1 MVANKP
7 YLTTNY
13 NKLSVS
19 KDNRPY
25 RAIGGALE
33 AWRSGHKETL
43 LCGPAGTGKS
53 RAILQKL
60 HFCAQKYPGMRGL
73 ITRKTRHSIS
83 QTAMVTFEK
92 KVLPTGWLDKYVH
105 FNTTE
110 QQYEYA
116 NGSIIA
122 VGGMDKPSKVMSS
135 EWDMIYPQEAT
146 ELLEEDWQALTT
158 RLRNGVMP
166 YQQLIGDANPSYPNH
181 WLKIRCDKKIT
192 KMILSKHTDNP
203 SITKAYLD
211 TLNNLQGVMR
221 LRLLLG
227 IWAAAEGMVYDEWNP
242 EIHIVTKKQLIDWSI
257 FNPDGTLNRWKIK
270 RFVAGV
276 DWGYTNPGVINVF
289 AEDNDGR
296 LYLLREVY
304 RTRKR
309 IDWWVE
315 QARSLDQEFGGID
328 DWICDPAEP
337 AYISDFNEAGLNAFG
352 AENEILPGVD
362 AVKERLAIA
371 GDGRARF
378 YVYEFSLPERDE
390 LRDNEHQPVCFENE
404 INAYIWPKQ
413 KDGQPLKEVPVKLND
428 HSLDNT
434 RYVCKIL
441 KGDNGI
447 HSLDIDTVKAISS
460 HIWS

>member
-1 MVANKP
+1 MATKP

-13 NKLSVS
+13 NKVSIS

-33 AWRSGHKETL
+33 AWQSGHEETL

-60 HFCAQKYPGMRGL
+60 HFCAQKYRGMRGL

-92 KVLPTGWLDKYVH
+92 KVLPAGWLDKYVH

-110 QQYEYA
+110 QQYEYT

-166 YQQLIGDANPSYPNH
+166 YQQLIGDCNPSYPNH

-192 KMILSKHTDNP
+192 RMILSKHTDNP
-203 SITKAYLD
+203 SVTKAYLD
-211 TLNNLQGVMR
+211 KLNNLQGVMR
-221 LRLLLG
+221 LRMLLG
-227 IWAAAEGMVYDEWNP
+227 QWAAAEGMVYDEWDP
-242 EIHIVTKKQLIDWSI
+242 AIHIVTKQKLIDWDV
-257 FNPDGTLNRWKIK
+257 FNADGTINRWKIK

-276 DWGYTNPGVINVF
+276 DWGYTNPGVINIFGV
-289 AEDNDGR
+289 DNDGR
-296 LYLLREVY
+296 VYLLREVY
-304 RTRKR
+304 RTRRR
-309 IDWWVE
+309 IEWWTE
-315 QARSLDQEFGGID
+315 QAQALDAEFGGISE
-328 DWICDPAEP
+328 WICDPSEP
-337 AYISDFNEAGLNAFG
+337 AYISAFGDAGLNAFG
-352 AENEILPGVD
+352 AVNDIIPGVD
-362 AVKERLAIA
+362 AMKEFLDVA
-371 GDGRARF
+371 GDNRARL
-378 YVYEFSLPERDE
+378 YVYEFSLKERDE

-413 KDGQPLKEVPVKLND
+413 KDGQPVKEVPVKLND

-434 RYVCKIL
+434 RYVCKHL
-441 KGDNGI
+441 KDDNGI
-447 HSLDIDTVKAISS
+447 YELDSSTASAINQ